1 MILGEIR
8 SKCEHIAGIPLDQK
22 TADQLYQL
30 ALTRGINATTAIE
43 GNTLTEEQVRQRIEG
58 RLKLPTSQEYL
69 GTEVDNILKAC
80 NTILDSIVKGKP
92 ADLTAS
98 LTAGFNRLVLAG
110 LPLPDKVVPGEIRAY
125 FVGVGSYPGAP
136 AEDCAF
142 LLERLCE
149 FLNSEKDGV
158 QGLDP
163 VSTSV
168 LLAVMAHLYIAWIH
182 PFGDGNG
189 RTARLVEFMLLFQG
203 GVPAPAAHLLSNHYN
218 LTRQAY
224 YTELDRAGRSG
235 GDVVPFIL
243 YATRGLLDGLR
254 GQLAEIRHYQL
265 QMIWRDHVSRVL
277 EERKPGVSPE
287 VKARQRA
294 LVTALSER
302 AGFVPVSAI
311 PMIATTLARAYA
323 TKTRKTLTRDLHAL
337 RDLELIEIGPEGAR
351 ARIETILA
359 FLPPKKGD

>member
-1 MILGEIR
+1 
-8 SKCEHIAGIPLDQK
+8 
-22 TADQLYQL
+22 
-30 ALTRGINATTAIE
+30 
-43 GNTLTEEQVRQRIEG
+43 
-58 RLKLPTSQEYL
+58 
-69 GTEVDNILKAC
+69 
-80 NTILDSIVKGKP
+80 
-92 ADLTAS
+92 
-98 LTAGFNRLVLAG
+98 
-110 LPLPDKVVPGEIRAY
+110 
-125 FVGVGSYPGAP
+125 
-136 AEDCAF
+136 
-142 LLERLCE
+142 
-149 FLNSEKDGV
+149 
-158 QGLDP
+158 
-163 VSTSV
+163 
-168 LLAVMAHLYIAWIH
+168 MAHLYIAWIH

-189 RTARLVEFMLLFQG
+189 RTARLVEFMLLLQG
-203 GVPAPAAHLLSNHYN
+203 GVPAPAAHLLSNHYS

-224 YTELDRAGRSG
+224 YTELDQAGKSG

-243 YATRGLLDGLR
+243 YATQGLLDGLR

-287 VKARQRA
+287 VRARQRA

-302 AGFVPVSAI
+302 AGFVPISAI

-359 FLPPKKGD
+359 FLPLKKGG